1 MNQRTGYFVRIIK
14 RGPVGE
20 RFGWAICRQDNSL
33 EVNRSAETFE
43 SRTEALLDSVHAAAS
58 LALPLT
64 VDGPSASREDGVGAI
79 NAIKARLHDPVFA
92 SQELRGLLRETF
104 AANRRL
110 RAEITQGVRE
120 VLGQLRKTQARVRG
134 IPSSRQVSL

>member
-1 MNQRTGYFVRIIK
+1 MNQRTGYFVRITK

-20 RFGWAICRQDNSL
+20 QFGWAICRQDNSL
-33 EVNRSAETFE
+33 EVNRSTETFE

-64 VDGPSASREDGVGAI
+64 VDGPSASREDGVD
-79 NAIKARLHDPVFA
+79 AIKAKLHDPVFA

-110 RAEITQGVRE
+110 RAEITQGVQE
-120 VLGQLRKTQARVRG
+120 ALGQLRKTQAKGRG